1 MFYNEYAMII
11 YVKLKDPGTTVYF
24 QSIIGTY
31 SHLAW
36 TRTEDAK
43 EGLIKIISTNERV
56 DEVKELLRNLKDEIE
71 FEEVKI

>member
-1 MFYNEYAMII
+1 MII
-11 YVKLKDPGTTVYF
+11 YVKLKYPSDTVYF
-24 QSIIGTY
+24 QSITGTY

-43 EGLIKIISTNERV
+43 EGLIKIISTNERI

>member
-1 MFYNEYAMII
+1 LFYNEYAMII
-11 YVKLKDPGTTVYF
+11 YVKLKDPSNTVYF

>member
-1 MFYNEYAMII
+1 MVI
-11 YVKLKDPGTTVYF
+11 YIKLKDTSNTVYF

-43 EGLIKIISTNERV
+43 EGLIKVIFTHDRINEVR
-56 DEVKELLRNLKDEIE
+56 EVIGNLKAEIEFDEIE
-71 FEEVKI
+71 V